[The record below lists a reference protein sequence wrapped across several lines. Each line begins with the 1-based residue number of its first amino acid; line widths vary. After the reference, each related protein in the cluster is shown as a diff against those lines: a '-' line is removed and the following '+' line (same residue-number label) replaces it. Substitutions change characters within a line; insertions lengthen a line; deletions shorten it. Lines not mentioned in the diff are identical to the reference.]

1 MVNVLQRLFET
12 LRHILEN
19 HITYNVSGKKDD
31 KKFTMTKLLKAF
43 FVLIGILTAGYF
55 SAYAQ
60 KDMREISGVR
70 FDDKIIVDGQLFK
83 LKNVGLLRYKMVFKG
98 YVAALY
104 LGDGFSV
111 KNIFKDAPKR
121 LELSYFWS
129 IAAEDF
135 GMAADKVLRRNE
147 SDLLLEKLNSRVEKL
162 HNAYQDVKPKDRYA
176 LTYIPEKGTTLTL
189 NSRPLITIKGAD
201 FARAYFAIWLGKKPL
216 DKGLRDTLLGTVKD

>member
-1 MVNVLQRLFET
+1 MFIFL
-12 LRHILEN
+12 I
-19 HITYNVSGKKDD
+19 
-31 KKFTMTKLLKAF
+31 
-43 FVLIGILTAGYF
+43 IGIFIAGGGSVY
-55 SAYAQ
+55 SEPAT
-60 KDMREISGVR
+60 REISGVR
-70 FDDKIIVDGQLFK
+70 FDEKIIFNGQLFK

-111 KNIFKDAPKR
+111 KDIFKDIPKR

-135 GMAADKVLRRNE
+135 GMSADKVLRRNE
-147 SDLLLEKLNSRVEKL
+147 SDLLLENLNSRVEKL

-176 LTYIPEKGTTLTL
+176 LTYIPEKGTILTL

-216 DKGLRDTLLGTVKD
+216 DKGLRDTLLGTVKE

>member
-1 MVNVLQRLFET
+1 MVKEST
-12 LRHILEN
+12 MAH
-19 HITYNVSGKKDD
+19 KM
-31 KKFTMTKLLKAF
+31 KFIFLI
-43 FVLIGILTAGYF
+43 IGIFIAGGGSVY
-55 SAYAQ
+55 SEPAT
-60 KDMREISGVR
+60 REISGVR
-70 FDDKIIVDGQLFK
+70 FDEKIIFNGQLFK

-111 KNIFKDAPKR
+111 KDIFKDVPKR

-147 SDLLLEKLNSRVEKL
+147 SDLLLEKLNSRVEEL